1 MKMRLAEIAT
11 GAKHRGIEKQKSN
24 AETAKQKAAY
34 AKSVQAWFKML
45 KAEAEERKSRQKFI
59 QAAQAV
65 SRSLRP

>member
-1 MKMRLAEIAT
+1 MRLAEIAT
-11 GAKHRGIEKQKSN
+11 DAKQRRNEKLKNN

-34 AKSVQAWFKML
+34 AKSVQACFKML

-65 SRSLRP
+65 SRSYHP

>member
-1 MKMRLAEIAT
+1 MRLAEIAT
-11 GAKHRGIEKQKSN
+11 GTEQRRIEKQKSK
-24 AETAKQKAAY
+24 ADTAKQKAAY

-45 KAEAEERKSRQKFI
+45 KAEAEEKKSRQKFI

>member
-1 MKMRLAEIAT
+1 MRLAEIAT
-11 GAKHRGIEKQKSN
+11 DAKQRQIGKLKN
-24 AETAKQKAAY
+24 TAETAKQKAAY

-45 KAEAEERKSRQKFI
+45 KAEAEEKKSRQKFI